1 MEQSCREKRIG
12 EENEEIGNKN
22 VFLITYKYDASI
34 FDKNLLFCWGT
45 KERETM
51 SLNHSKG
58 DMH

>member
-45 KERETM
+45 KERDQEPK
-51 SLNHSKG
+51 SQ
-58 DMH
+58 